1 MGCTTTETL
10 NLKDVDKILNE
21 VFLYNKENI
30 ILRRGKFDYS
40 LVIKEEEN
48 VDHYIKRL
56 HNKKISRIVIPIN
69 LEKSNFIK
77 KKIFST
83 INIETAK
90 TYLKSDN
97 FSVGVSCHITNALET
112 SKEEQLGNAQLY
124 HYDNDFSNFLKMYIY
139 LTDVGFED
147 GPHIY
152 IQNTHKKK
160 MIDHILIK
168 KDSDY
173 EIEKSYIS
181 KKIYTGKKGTFFFT
195 DGFGI
200 HKGETVKKNYRI
212 MLNVHYGLEKIK
224 YYKYDTYFKSI

>member
-1 MGCTTTETL
+1 MI
-10 NLKDVDKILNE
+10 KDD
-21 VFLYNKENI
+21 ENI
-30 ILRRGKFDYS
+30 DNY
-40 LVIKEEEN
+40 V
-48 VDHYIKRL
+48 KRL
-56 HNKKISRIVIPIN
+56 CSEKISRVVIPIN
-69 LEKSNFIK
+69 LQKSSFIK
-77 KKIFST
+77 KIIFSQ

-90 TYLKSDN
+90 TYLKNNN
-97 FSVGVSCHITNALET
+97 FSVGVSCHITNALKI

-147 GPHIY
+147 GPHTY
-152 IQNTHKKK
+152 IENTHKKK
-160 MIDHILIK
+160 KIDHILIK
-168 KDSDY
+168 RNSDS

-181 KKIYTGKKGTFFFT
+181 KKTYTGTKGTYFLT

-200 HKGETVKKNYRI
+200 HKGETVKNNYRI